1 MCIDSRTI
9 NKITVKYRFPTPRIN
24 ELLDQLG
31 EAGIFSKIDL
41 KSGYDQIRI
50 KPGDEWK
57 TAFKTNEGL
66 FEWLVMPFGLSNA
79 PSTFMRLMNQVLHHF
94 LNKFVVVYFDDILVF
109 SRCLQEHNT
118 HLYQVFE
125 VLAKNELY
133 INLKKCTFCVE
144 EIAFLGFIIKKNH
157 ILMDEK
163 KVEAIR
169 NWPIPK
175 SIKEVQAFLGLA
187 SFYRKFI
194 YNFSTI
200 AASITDCLKKGGFLW
215 GKKQQDSFEAL
226 KKKLSN
232 KPVLKL
238 PKFTQ
243 PFEVVVDAS
252 RTGTGAVLSQSGHP
266 IEYFSEKLNQSRQML
281 STYEQEMYALVR
293 ALKTMGALPTI

>member
-1 MCIDSRTI
+1 MCTDSRTI
-9 NKITVKYRFPTPRIN
+9 NKITVKYRFLIPKIN
-24 ELLDQLG
+24 DLLDQLG
-31 EAGIFSKIDL
+31 GAEIFSKIDL
-41 KSGYDQIRI
+41 KSGYHQIRI
-50 KPGDEWK
+50 RSEDEWK

-133 INLKKCTFCVE
+133 INLKKCIFCVE

-194 YNFSTI
+194 
-200 AASITDCLKKGGFLW
+200 
-215 GKKQQDSFEAL
+215 
-226 KKKLSN
+226 
-232 KPVLKL
+232 
-238 PKFTQ
+238 
-243 PFEVVVDAS
+243 
-252 RTGTGAVLSQSGHP
+252 
-266 IEYFSEKLNQSRQML
+266 
-281 STYEQEMYALVR
+281 
-293 ALKTMGALPTI
+293 